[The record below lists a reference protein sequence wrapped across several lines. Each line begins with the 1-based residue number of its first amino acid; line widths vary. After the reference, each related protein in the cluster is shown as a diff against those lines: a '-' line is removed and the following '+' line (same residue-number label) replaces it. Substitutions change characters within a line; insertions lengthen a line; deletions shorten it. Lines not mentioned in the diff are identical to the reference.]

1 MTNKRDVLNRALK
14 TFVETLVSEALPLF
28 ALLDWSDT
36 SNFAYNVLIV
46 VVIPALA
53 TAVSVVWNKYDN
65 YIFGKNEEETAEET
79 EAVADE
85 GVEAEPW
92 EEPVTEEDA
101 EVTDEIEEVVD
112 EAPIEWIDEE
122 VVG

>member
-36 SNFAYNVLIV
+36 SNFAYNFLIV

-65 YIFGKNEEETAEET
+65 YIFGKNEEEVDENV
-79 EAVADE
+79 EAVAT
-85 GVEAEPW
+85 AETW